1 MICNAVSL
9 LLRIIGHLNQIIFCN
24 RPWTLEALP
33 WMRLAALGVQIFG
46 FVFQIVKQWYDI
58 TYDYAN
64 LENKNCVFCK
74 DQPTC
79 LSNF

>member
-1 MICNAVSL
+1 
-9 LLRIIGHLNQIIFCN
+9 
-24 RPWTLEALP
+24 
-33 WMRLAALGVQIFG
+33 MRLAALGVQIFG

-79 LSNF
+79 LTNF